1 MPNHTHLRTG
11 DQTLV
16 REINLSVIMRRLLEH
31 ASLSR
36 ASLAEVTG
44 LNKSTV
50 SSLVQEL
57 IDMSFVHE
65 TGLSSTGVGR
75 CLLYTSPS
83 PRDS

>member
-1 MPNHTHLRTG
+1 MPHADSLSNH
-11 DQTLV
+11 
-16 REINLSVIMRRLLEH
+16 
-31 ASLSR
+31 SR

-65 TGLSSTGVGR
+65 TGLSLS
-75 CLLYTSPS
+75 LIHI
-83 PRDS
+83 